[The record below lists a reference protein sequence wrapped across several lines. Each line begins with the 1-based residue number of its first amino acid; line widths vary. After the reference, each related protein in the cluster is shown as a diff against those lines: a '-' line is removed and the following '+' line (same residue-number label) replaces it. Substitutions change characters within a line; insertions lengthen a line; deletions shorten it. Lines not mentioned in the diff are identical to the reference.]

1 MNPDLVTREFTIKK
15 KKIKL
20 MYLESV
26 TSNDTV
32 SDFVINAIVNIK
44 KNGFKNIE
52 ENIYN
57 GKVSKSKDLAMID
70 YYLSNGFTL
79 LFIDDYYLYLETK
92 ESLDRGVT
100 NTLTEV
106 TLRGSKDSFT
116 ENYNK
121 NIGLIRKRIK
131 DSNIGFKELVIGKRT
146 KTKVCISFINDIT
159 NLSNVSKIYHKLKKI
174 NIDGILDISHIRD
187 FLNNDKRTLFP
198 TMIISERPDLA
209 CKSLLNGKICIIVEN
224 SPFVLIIPGLF
235 NDFLISTE
243 DEYQKSVNGSIT
255 RYLRLM
261 AFFTTILVP
270 SLYVAIT
277 TFNQEIIPDTL
288 LISLA
293 VQRSTVP
300 FPTAFAVFIFMITF
314 EILREA
320 DMRMPSNMGTSISI
334 VGALV
339 LGDAA
344 VNAGIVSP
352 IVVIIVAISA
362 ITGLLFTDI
371 DFINALRFWKFLFLF
386 FSTVMGLIGFVV
398 ALLIFLTK
406 LCSIEVLGI
415 PYTDYLNMSIKP
427 KNKDKYRYLSN
438 NKLRLDDSNE
448 D

>member
-57 GKVSKSKDLAMID
+57 GKVSKSKDFSMID

-121 NIGLIRKRIK
+121 
-131 DSNIGFKELVIGKRT
+131 KESDNLLEF
-146 KTKVCISFINDIT
+146 FINDIT

-209 CKSLLNGKICIIVEN
+209 CKSLLNGKICIIAEN

-415 PYTDYLNMSIKP
+415 PYTDYLNLSIKP

>member
-57 GKVSKSKDLAMID
+57 GKVSKSKDFSMID

-198 TMIISERPDLA
+198 TMII
-209 CKSLLNGKICIIVEN
+209 
-224 SPFVLIIPGLF
+224 
-235 NDFLISTE
+235 
-243 DEYQKSVNGSIT
+243 
-255 RYLRLM
+255 
-261 AFFTTILVP
+261 
-270 SLYVAIT
+270 
-277 TFNQEIIPDTL
+277 
-288 LISLA
+288 
-293 VQRSTVP
+293 
-300 FPTAFAVFIFMITF
+300 
-314 EILREA
+314 
-320 DMRMPSNMGTSISI
+320 
-334 VGALV
+334 
-339 LGDAA
+339 
-344 VNAGIVSP
+344 
-352 IVVIIVAISA
+352 
-362 ITGLLFTDI
+362 
-371 DFINALRFWKFLFLF
+371 
-386 FSTVMGLIGFVV
+386 
-398 ALLIFLTK
+398 
-406 LCSIEVLGI
+406 
-415 PYTDYLNMSIKP
+415 
-427 KNKDKYRYLSN
+427 
-438 NKLRLDDSNE
+438 
-448 D
+448 

>member
-15 KKIKL
+15 KKIRL

-57 GKVSKSKDLAMID
+57 GKVSKSKDFSMID

-146 KTKVCISFINDIT
+146 KTKVCITFINDIT

-235 NDFLISTE
+235 NDFLISPE
-243 DEYQKSVNGSIT
+243 DEYQKSINGSIT
-255 RYLRLM
+255 RYLRLI
-261 AFFTTILVP
+261 AFFTTILV
-270 SLYVAIT
+270 
-277 TFNQEIIPDTL
+277 PDTL

-386 FSTVMGLIGFVV
+386 FSTIMGLIGFVV
-398 ALLIFLTK
+398 ALLIFITK
-406 LCSIEVLGI
+406 LSSIEVLGI
-415 PYTDYLNMSIKP
+415 PYIDNLNVSIKP
-427 KNKDKYRYLSN
+427 KNKDKYRYLST

-448 D
+448 E

>member
-57 GKVSKSKDLAMID
+57 GKVSKSKDLSMID
-70 YYLSNGFTL
+70 YYLANGFTL

-235 NDFLISTE
+235 NDFLISPE

-261 AFFTTILVP
+261 ASFTTILVP
-270 SLYVAIT
+270 SLYVDIT

-415 PYTDYLNMSIKP
+415 PYTDYLNLSIKP